1 MRLIFDPD
9 RNKVG
14 AGLGVRAVTREGS
27 EGRPKGELYLHPRF
41 FIVCFARVTQDEL
54 MFSLSIHQRGRTF
67 STTVILSQGV
77 RLEAVNKMFDHK
89 QITITQIYAKITD
102 DKIGKD
108 MEELNEKIAGKF
120 RVAR

>member
-1 MRLIFDPD
+1 
-9 RNKVG
+9 
-14 AGLGVRAVTREGS
+14 
-27 EGRPKGELYLHPRF
+27 
-41 FIVCFARVTQDEL
+41 

>member
-1 MRLIFDPD
+1 M
-9 RNKVG
+9 
-14 AGLGVRAVTREGS
+14 A
-27 EGRPKGELYLHPRF
+27 
-41 FIVCFARVTQDEL
+41 QDEL

>member
-1 MRLIFDPD
+1 
-9 RNKVG
+9 
-14 AGLGVRAVTREGS
+14 
-27 EGRPKGELYLHPRF
+27 
-41 FIVCFARVTQDEL
+41 
-54 MFSLSIHQRGRTF
+54 
-67 STTVILSQGV
+67 
-77 RLEAVNKMFDHK
+77 MFDHK